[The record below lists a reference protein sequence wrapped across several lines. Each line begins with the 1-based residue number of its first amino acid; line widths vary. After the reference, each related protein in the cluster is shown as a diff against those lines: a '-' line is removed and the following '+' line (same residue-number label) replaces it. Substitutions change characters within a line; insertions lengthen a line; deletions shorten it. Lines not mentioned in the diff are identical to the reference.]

1 MPRPKLRNLI
11 QLKAETQESYP
22 IYKQEG
28 YERISHVETKHSLRL
43 AIKRVLEL
51 NSSSKKPKY
60 FYTRQKQIFY
70 IKTKI
75 ILKENK

>member
-51 NSSSKKPKY
+51 NSSSKTNILYQNQNY
-60 FYTRQKQIFY
+60 FKG
-70 IKTKI
+70 
-75 ILKENK
+75 E